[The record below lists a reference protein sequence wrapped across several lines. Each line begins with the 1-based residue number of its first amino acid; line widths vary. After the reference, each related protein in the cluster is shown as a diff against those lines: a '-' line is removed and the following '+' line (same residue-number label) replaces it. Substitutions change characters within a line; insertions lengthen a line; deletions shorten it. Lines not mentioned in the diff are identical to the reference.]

1 LILIGAF
8 MDPPVRYAE
17 SALQAKMP
25 VPLARPPEPI
35 TVGLNAA
42 ILAVRG
48 DEALVAVVPAARPQR
63 EGDGALPC
71 GAFSPRQHK
80 TLEEGVRYWV
90 RQQTGIELAATRQ
103 IGTLSDCQAAEA
115 GPLPPSLSIVAVCY
129 EALISPA
136 QFVERAGTAW
146 HSWYAYFPWED
157 WRRGKP
163 RCLVEAIEPR
173 LEVWARL
180 AHDDGERM
188 RPQDALDR
196 RQRLAIAFGWDG
208 MGWDE
213 ESVLERY
220 ELLCEAGLAGDSA
233 EDADAAVAA
242 TLRLPRL
249 THPMLGDQA
258 RVLAAA
264 IGELRRSV
272 KCRPVI
278 FELMPEAFTL
288 FELQKAVEAILGPHL
303 HKQNFRRL
311 VEGGGL
317 VEPTG
322 EFRLRTGGRPA
333 RLYRFRRD
341 VLLERLA
348 PGVRIKAARA

>member
-1 LILIGAF
+1 
-8 MDPPVRYAE
+8 MDPPARFAE
-17 SALQAKMP
+17 SALQAKAP
-25 VPLARPPEPI
+25 PPLARPPEPI

-42 ILAVRG
+42 IFAVRG
-48 DEALVAVVPAARPQR
+48 DEALVAVVPAARPER

-71 GAFSPRQHK
+71 GTFSPRQHK

-90 RQQTGIELAATRQ
+90 RQQTGIELLAARQ
-103 IGTLSDCQAAEA
+103 IATLSDCRTT
-115 GPLPPSLSIVAVCY
+115 GPGSLSANPSTVAVCY
-129 EALISPA
+129 EALIRPA

-146 HSWYAYFPWED
+146 HSWYSYFPWED

-163 RCLVEAIEPR
+163 RCLVEVIEPR
-173 LEVWARL
+173 LEVWARM
-180 AHDDGERM
+180 APVDEAR
-188 RPQDALDR
+188 RAQDALDR

-213 ESVLERY
+213 ESVLDRY
-220 ELLCEAGLAGDSA
+220 ELLCEAGLVGDGA
-233 EDADAAVAA
+233 EDADVALGSP
-242 TLRLPRL
+242 LRLPRL
-249 THPMLGDQA
+249 SHAMLGDQA

-348 PGVRIKAARA
+348 PGVRVKAGRG

>member
-8 MDPPVRYAE
+8 MNPPAHYAE
-17 SALQAKMP
+17 SAFEAKAP
-25 VPLARPPEPI
+25 PPLARPPEPI
-35 TVGLNAA
+35 AVGLNAA
-42 ILAVRG
+42 IFAVRG
-48 DEALVAVVPAARPQR
+48 DEALVAVVPAARAER

-71 GAFSPRQHK
+71 GTYSPRQHK

-90 RQQTGIELAATRQ
+90 RQQTGIDLPAARQ
-103 IGTLSDCQAAEA
+103 IATLSDCHAAAA
-115 GPLPPSLSIVAVCY
+115 GSLPANTSIVAVCY
-129 EALISPA
+129 EALIGPDR
-136 QFVERAGTAW
+136 FVERAGTAW

-163 RCLVEAIEPR
+163 RCLVEVIEPR

-180 AHDDGERM
+180 APGDGAH
-188 RPQDALDR
+188 PAPHDALDR

-220 ELLCEAGLAGDSA
+220 ELLCEARLAGDGA
-233 EDADAAVAA
+233 ADGDLAVGSP
-242 TLRLPRL
+242 LRLPRL
-249 THPMLGDQA
+249 SHPMLGDQA

-272 KCRPVI
+272 KRRPVI
-278 FELMPEAFTL
+278 FELMPETFTL

-322 EFRLRTGGRPA
+322 EFRMRTGGRPA

-348 PGVRIKAARA
+348 PGVRVKAGRG